1 MPSLVVPESERPSAP
16 PSGTVADLVPAA
28 ACACRLSP
36 HKRKRVRSVVVDD
49 EIVAYASPDS
59 TFAVTKRL
67 LDGAR
72 RSILIGVYDFTADHV
87 KQLVHAALLRGVTV
101 ELMLDLDGAAERQI
115 YDDLAR
121 FGAIC
126 TPAPSCASGR
136 AHYFRCSHQNVIV
149 IDNEWT
155 LVQSGNWSAHSV
167 PLNLR
172 DDGDAE
178 GFTTGNRDMGLAVRS
193 RRLAARFRQIL
204 QSDIQLE
211 LRGPSVAHELKAA
224 AETLLVEAAPRR
236 SPERIFPS
244 RAFALARPV
253 TVAPV
258 LSPDNYMSFVPRLL
272 AQARK
277 SILIEQQCIRA
288 TQCQVA
294 RLLAAV
300 KRARDERPSLD
311 VRVVLGKVFGPAE
324 LASERYNLKELKAR
338 YGLELGR
345 NVRYIDSDRFLHC
358 HNKLLLIDGKGVLV
372 GSQSW
377 SNAALAENREAS
389 LWLEHR
395 GVAAYFSQIFDSDWK
410 TAQHDPG
417 SRLPTSV
424 PEAALKS
431 GRFVRVMAG
440 DYV

>member
-1 MPSLVVPESERPSAP
+1 MPSLVVPGPDGSSPHLPSSPVTA
-16 PSGTVADLVPAA
+16 LVPAA

-36 HKRKRVRSVVVDD
+36 HARKRVRGVVVDQQV
-49 EIVAYASPDS
+49 IAYASPDS

-72 RSILIGVYDFTADHV
+72 RSILIGVYDFTAHHV

-101 ELMLDLDGAAERQI
+101 ELMLDLDGKAEQDV

-126 TPAPSCASGR
+126 TPAPSCASER
-136 AHYFRCSHQNVIV
+136 AHHFRCSHQNVIV
-149 IDNEWT
+149 VDNEWT
-155 LVQSGNWSAHSV
+155 LVQSGSWSDHSI
-167 PLNLR
+167 PLNLPEA
-172 DDGDAE
+172 GSH
-178 GFTTGNRDMGLAVRS
+178 FTTGNREMGIAVRS

-204 QSDIQLE
+204 ESDIQLQ
-211 LRGPSVAHELKAA
+211 LQGPPGAHELKAA
-224 AETLLVEAAPRR
+224 VDPLLVEAAPRR
-236 SPERIFPS
+236 PPDRPLPS
-244 RAFALARPV
+244 RSFEPSLPL

-272 AQARK
+272 QQARK

-294 RLLAAV
+294 RLLDAV
-300 KRARDERPSLD
+300 KRARDERPGLD
-311 VRVVLGKVFGPAE
+311 VRIVLGKVFGPAD
-324 LASERYNLKELKAR
+324 LATERYNLKELKAR

-345 NVRYIDSDRFLHC
+345 NVRYINSDRFVHC
-358 HNKLLLIDGKGVLV
+358 HNKVLLIDGKGVLV

-377 SNAALAENREAS
+377 SNAAVAENREAS

-395 GVAAYFSQIFDSDWK
+395 GVAGYFQQIFESDWK
-410 TAQHDPG
+410 TAHHDPG
-417 SRLPTSV
+417 TRLPPSM